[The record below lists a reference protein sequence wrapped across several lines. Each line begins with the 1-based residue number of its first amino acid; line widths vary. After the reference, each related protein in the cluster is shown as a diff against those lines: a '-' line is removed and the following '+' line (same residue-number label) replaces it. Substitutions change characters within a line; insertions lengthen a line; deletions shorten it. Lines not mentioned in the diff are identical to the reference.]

1 MATAT
6 KYQKFLKNQFNG
18 VAPVDFDTDTFKVI
32 LYTNTG
38 NANTASLTYLS
49 EITSTEVSGTNY
61 TAGGATIGSITV
73 TESTG
78 TTTVDGNDVSWTVSA
93 SGFSNARYAVIYKD
107 TGSTATSPLIGYID
121 FGADYGNVAGTL
133 SIEWSASGIA
143 TFA

>member
-6 KYQKFLKNQFNG
+6 KYQKFVKNQFNG
-18 VAPVDFDTDTFKVI
+18 VAPIDFDTDTIKVI

-38 NANTASLTYLS
+38 NATTATLTYLS

-61 TAGGATIGSITV
+61 TAGGATIGSTTV

-78 TTTVDGNDVSWTVSA
+78 TATVDGNDVAWTVSA
-93 SGFSNARYAVIYKD
+93 SGFSNARYAVVYKN

-121 FGADYGNVAGTL
+121 FGADFGNVAGTL
-133 SIEWSASGIA
+133 TIEWDATGIVSIA
-143 TFA
+143 